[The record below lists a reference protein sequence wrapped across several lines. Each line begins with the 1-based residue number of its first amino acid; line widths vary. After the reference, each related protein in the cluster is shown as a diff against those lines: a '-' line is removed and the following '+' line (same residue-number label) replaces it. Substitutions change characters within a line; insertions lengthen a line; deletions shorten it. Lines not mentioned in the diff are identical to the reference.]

1 VSTQHEPRIE
11 EHGDAV
17 RFLDQLVVDLKK
29 RERGLEHE
37 PITMARL
44 DAARVYIAT
53 IQASLRRVW
62 PGREAQLPSE
72 STDASVAPCKECG
85 MVHCPGAN
93 SCCSQ

>member
-17 RFLDQLVVDLKK
+17 RFLEQLVVDLKK
-29 RERGLEHE
+29 RECRLEHE

-53 IQASLRRVW
+53 IQASLCRAW
-62 PGREAQLPSE
+62 PDRGTKLPSE
-72 STDASVAPCKECG
+72 STDASVAPCKECS
-85 MVHCPGAN
+85 MAHRPGAN